1 MSLNHSPQDR
11 SSRQARNRI
20 PASLGRRHAFP
31 RRKFLQTATAALSGL
46 ALSSCGWT
54 LAKVQTKPRL
64 APDKIFLYTWAN
76 YTDDDLLALFEAETG
91 YTVEINVFDS
101 NELMLTTLQTGRGAD
116 YSIIYPS
123 DYIVEEMIDL
133 DLLTELDHSRLQGLR
148 DLFPEFQN
156 PTYDPGNRYS
166 VPMSWGTTGLVYNT
180 KELSPPPE
188 DWSYLWSNQKKLAKR
203 MTLLNDSREVM
214 GAVLRMLGY
223 SYNSNNANEI
233 KQAYEELEKLKPY
246 IASFTTDAW
255 RDQIL
260 AGDLLV
266 AMCYSAD
273 AVEVIKENPDLR
285 YVVPLSGSS
294 LWADTLVIPKAAPNA
309 KAGYAWINF
318 LLQPNIAAQVS
329 ERLSFATPVRSA
341 FFELPAE
348 VREDPALFPSEEVVA
363 RCEGIRPVEDENEA
377 LFESYWEQLAST

>member
-1 MSLNHSPQDR
+1 M
-11 SSRQARNRI
+11 
-20 PASLGRRHAFP
+20 
-31 RRKFLQTATAALSGL
+31 
-46 ALSSCGWT
+46 
-54 LAKVQTKPRL
+54 QTKPRL